1 MTQYDAVVVGGGP
14 AGIAAATWLA
24 RYRRRTLLVDAG
36 EHRNRWVEE
45 SHGYFTRDP
54 SSPRELL
61 RIGREQLA
69 AYPLATR
76 VSGTVRAIERI
87 GDEFVVDVDGI
98 PYSCLRVVLATG
110 VVDAFPE
117 VEGFFEHYGASV
129 FHCPS
134 CDGYEAEG
142 RNVVVLG
149 WNAYVAPFATT
160 LLDWAA
166 SVTIVTDGRE
176 FPGDAADRATLVS
189 LGVRVV
195 EDVAERFVGSRGAL
209 SAVALRALGEIP
221 CEMAFFTV
229 AHVPRNTLASSLGV
243 AVTDE
248 GCVAVDENGETNVP
262 GVYACGDLTPGMQL
276 VQVAA
281 AKGTVAGINAAQSLR
296 GERGA
301 DSSPEPAPDPEVVT
315 TD

>member
-1 MTQYDAVVVGGGP
+1 MYDAIVVGGGP
-14 AGIAAATWLA
+14 AGITAATWLA

-36 EHRNRWVEE
+36 EHRNRWVEQ

-54 SSPRELL
+54 ASPAELL
-61 RIGREQLA
+61 RLGRAQLA
-69 AYPLATR
+69 AYPWVTCRSGVVSSVAR
-76 VSGTVRAIERI
+76 V
-87 GDEFVVDVDGI
+87 GDELVVEVGGM

-110 VVDAFPE
+110 VVDAFPS

-134 CDGYEAEG
+134 CDGYEARD

-149 WNAYVAPFATT
+149 WNAYVAPFAVT

-166 SVTIVTDGRE
+166 TVTIVTDGRRFE
-176 FPGDAADRATLVS
+176 GDDADLETLAS
-189 LGVRVV
+189 YGVRLV
-195 EDVAERFVGSRGAL
+195 EDVAERFEGSRGAL
-209 SAVALRALGEIP
+209 TGVALRRLGLVP

-229 AHVPRNTLASSLGV
+229 AHLPRNDLASALGV
-243 AVTDE
+243 RTTAE
-248 GCVAVDENGETNVP
+248 GCVEVDENGETSVP

-296 GERGA
+296 GTPGA
-301 DSSPEPAPDPEVVT
+301 PVSPEPAPDPEVVAP
-315 TD
+315 